1 MGVGIID
8 HESGTRDIRL
18 LNGMRKVFLK
28 CILSC
33 CSLHYLW
40 QVFLFKWLLSK
51 EMFLDSLTKAN
62 ELDQYG
68 FVLTFV
74 IISIGVIASILT
86 FTYALYMIKKHS
98 GEITI

>member
-1 MGVGIID
+1 MTMVGLGGGYAQHTSDELSKFYILVLFAGLFHLMNHAVLNALFMGVGIID

-51 EMFLDSLTKAN
+51 EMF
-62 ELDQYG
+62 
-68 FVLTFV
+68 
-74 IISIGVIASILT
+74 
-86 FTYALYMIKKHS
+86 
-98 GEITI
+98 

>member
-18 LNGMRKVFLK
+18 LNGMRKVFPKMHIVMLLAA
-28 CILSC
+28 LSMAG
-33 CSLHYLW
+33 
-40 QVFLFKWLLSK
+40 VPFKWLLSK

-86 FTYALYMIKKHS
+86 LLMHFT
-98 GEITI
+98 